1 MARLLKEDQRK
12 SKVVAVFPDE
22 RSALLLVAAKLKR
35 SWQGEVKSVSCRQP
49 SVQSVISHFFC

>member
-1 MARLLKEDQRK
+1 LKLKASNRMARFLKEAQRK

-35 SWQGEVKSVSCRQP
+35 S
-49 SVQSVISHFFC
+49 